1 MPITFDT
8 TDKQSQF
15 SWSKKQ
21 LIILGVIVLAIITY
35 LAFRFTG
42 VQPVV
47 MSDEQ
52 RFSTY
57 SRILDP
63 AQADVPSYLFY
74 FIYHITNQCGAGF
87 LECGR
92 LLNLLQLGLA
102 SVLLY
107 ILCMKYL
114 SKRISAFIAIV
125 TLLAPWGS
133 YVTYYMPEILYYLI
147 FLTLTWITLNE
158 ENYRNQTLFDS
169 ASGITLGI
177 LSLIKPHA
185 LFLVPAYAA
194 FRVYAH
200 VLNKR
205 PHSLFKLAC
214 SIGLSVIL
222 LFVVRLSVGYLI
234 AGHAALSLFG
244 STYSGVADKSG
255 GLFSSQM
262 LLSLFYVAKGHAY
275 GLLVLLGFP
284 LTAGFVI
291 LCNKITD
298 DNREQKKIIFFSI
311 AVLICMLAVTIA
323 YTARVNGM
331 NQYESLNRLHM
342 RYYFFIFPIFSII
355 AAFFFK
361 ETELNLAAWQKTIAA
376 LVLVVTLYAGFRG
389 LKPYTPSAVDSPDLW
404 TIAYHPKVLHVFA
417 LLQAFALLLLI
428 IKPSKAS
435 KFFVYLIL
443 PSLAVNAALT
453 LPVFF
458 SYYRVQSTADKAGVF
473 YEMTIGNHDPVAIVT
488 DDDSNATRVIFHLSA
503 KDIRKVLTSPTQ
515 MLTAQMIAPD
525 VRWIIALNDNPLAP
539 SLRGYLAYEMPGYK
553 IWHVG
558 TSGYDVDFTGT
569 TWPEVDSIKGVF
581 GPEWFG
587 RWSDGKSVTINF
599 ARDIPADIFVE
610 IKAFG
615 FGPNIGQSA
624 SIQIGNQAR
633 QFELS
638 KDLSSATL
646 SYRNIPAHT
655 RAVIITVPHPI
666 SPKEIGMNTDSRM
679 LGIGLNHLSIEPAVS
694 KDQRVTSAK

>member
-1 MPITFDT
+1 MSTTFSITN
-8 TDKQSQF
+8 KQASHN
-15 SWSKKQ
+15 WSKKE

-42 VQPVV
+42 IQPVV

-57 SRILDP
+57 SRILGP

-92 LLNLLQLGLA
+92 LLNLLQLVLA
-102 SVLLY
+102 SALLY
-107 ILCMKYL
+107 ALCKKYL
-114 SKRISAFIAIV
+114 SKGTSAFIAIV

-133 YVTYYMPEILYYLI
+133 YITYYMPEILYYLI
-147 FLTLTWITLNE
+147 FLVLTWITLNE
-158 ENYRNQTLFDS
+158 ENYRNQTLFDF
-169 ASGITLGI
+169 ASGMALGI

-194 FRVYAH
+194 FRIYANI
-200 VLNKR
+200 LNIR
-205 PHSLFKLAC
+205 QRSLFKLAC
-214 SIGLSVIL
+214 SIGLTVIL
-222 LFVVRLSVGYLI
+222 LFLVRLSIGYLI

-262 LLSLFYVAKGHAY
+262 LLALFYVAKGHAY
-275 GLLVLLGFP
+275 GLLVLFGLP
-284 LTAGFVI
+284 LMAAFI
-291 LCNKITD
+291 MLCNKTTD
-298 DNREQKKIIFFSI
+298 DNRELKKIIFFAG

-342 RYYFFIFPIFSII
+342 RYYFFVFPIFSVI

-361 ETELNLAAWQKTIAA
+361 ETELNLAAWQKIIAA
-376 LVLVVTLYAGFRG
+376 LVLIATLYAGFKG

-404 TIAYHPKVLHVFA
+404 SIAYRPKVLHAFT
-417 LLQAFALLLLI
+417 LLQAFALLLFI
-428 IKPSKAS
+428 IKPAKAS
-435 KFFVYLIL
+435 KFFVYLLL
-443 PSLAVNAALT
+443 PLLALNAALT
-453 LPVFF
+453 LPIFF
-458 SYYRVQSTADKAGVF
+458 SYYRVQSAADKAGIF
-473 YEMTIGNHDPVAIVT
+473 YEMTIGNRDPVAIVT
-488 DDDSNATRVIFHLSA
+488 DDDSNATRVIFHLDA
-503 KDIRKVLTSPTQ
+503 KDIRKVLTSASQT
-515 MLTAQMIAPD
+515 LNSQMIAPD

-558 TSGYDVDFTGT
+558 TSSYDVDFTSQ

-581 GPEWFG
+581 SPEWFG
-587 RWSDGKSVTINF
+587 RWSDGKSVAITF
-599 ARDIPADIFVE
+599 TKDIPADISLE

-615 FGPNIGQSA
+615 FGPNIGQPVG
-624 SIQIGNQAR
+624 IQIGDQVE
-633 QFELS
+633 QFKLS

-646 SYRNIPAHT
+646 SYHNISAHT
-655 RAVIITVPHPI
+655 RTVIIRVPHPI

-679 LGIGLNHLSIEPAVS
+679 LGIGLNHLSIEPTIS
-694 KDQRVTSAK
+694 EGQGVTNAK